1 VHVASTK
8 NTKRGDI
15 LSKGKMKMMTCPCGW
30 SVKSPFGE
38 DDVLEHSM
46 LHAKKHHPDMAK
58 MKKEDVMKM
67 IKDA

>member
-1 VHVASTK
+1 
-8 NTKRGDI
+8 
-15 LSKGKMKMMTCPCGW
+15 MKMMTCPCGW